1 MTKFESENLK
11 VAFKTAKSVLDEFG
25 FPNLYTMRG
34 RDVKEWNKEVLSNF
48 ENAYPS
54 EDDDG
59 IILESDEVMVSI
71 NYGVTK
77 LVITTSEANNWVF
90 KIPLHDY
97 KSNYCQLEVEI
108 YEMAQKE
115 NISEFF
121 APCYFLENYDGVEI
135 YVMARA
141 DVTYGR
147 LYSDLYERLSNEGC
161 TDEEATEILE
171 EVEDCSEYVEWLFPY
186 YTNCEKFEAL
196 SNFLEDAGV
205 NDLHSGNIGYIND
218 RVVFIDYSGF
228 HR

>member
-34 RDVKEWNKEVLSNF
+34 KDVKEWIKDTLSQF
-48 ENAYPS
+48 ENAWAS
-54 EDDDG
+54 ESDDSLV
-59 IILESDEVMVSI
+59 LESNEVMIRV
-71 NYGVTK
+71 NYGATK
-77 LVITTSEANNWVF
+77 LVIMTSEADDWVF

-115 NISEFF
+115 NVSEFF

-135 YVMARA
+135 YVMAQA
-141 DVTYGR
+141 DVSCGR
-147 LYSDLYERLSNEGC
+147 LYSDLYERLSNEGR

-186 YTNCEKFEAL
+186 YTDCEKFEAL

-205 NDLHSGNIGYIND
+205 NDLHSGNIGYINN

-228 HR
+228 YR

>member
-34 RDVKEWNKEVLSNF
+34 RDVKEWNREVLSNF

-59 IILESDEVMVSI
+59 VILESDEVMVSI
-71 NYGVTK
+71 NYGATK
-77 LVITTSEANNWVF
+77 LVITISEANNWVF

-147 LYSDLYERLSNEGC
+147 LYSDLYERLSNEGR

-186 YTNCEKFEAL
+186 YANCEKFEAL

-228 HR
+228 YR